1 MCRLKKRESLEK
13 FGNDLVGR
21 RPTTQ
26 SHVSFYLESFRG
38 FAIERGATATSPVP
52 FHESSCFLVERG
64 IIGFSRL
71 QIKFVDHDL
80 HQRGGGDRE
89 KKSE

>member
-1 MCRLKKRESLEK
+1 MQTEEK
-13 FGNDLVGR
+13 GIFGKFDNDLVGQ

-38 FAIERGATATSPVP
+38 FAIEHGATATSPFPV
-52 FHESSCFLVERG
+52 HESSCFLVERG
-64 IIGFSRL
+64 IIGFARL

-80 HQRGGGDRE
+80 HQCGGGDSE
-89 KKSE
+89 KNSE